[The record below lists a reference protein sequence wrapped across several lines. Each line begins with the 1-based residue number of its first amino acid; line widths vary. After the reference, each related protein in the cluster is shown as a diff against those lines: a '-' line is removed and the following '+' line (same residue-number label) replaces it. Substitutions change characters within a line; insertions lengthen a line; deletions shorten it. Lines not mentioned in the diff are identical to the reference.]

1 MNGERPLND
10 YEERLLANVAER
22 GFQVTSVMQGDDF
35 PTFSYS
41 IGFPATVGQGEVIA
55 VGLHSQTAYNVMEHV
70 LDACRAGMTL
80 RDGLILDDVLGDYPV
95 VVKRLPVSAIVRDRF
110 NSAMWFHKRHF
121 GTPLT
126 DAFQLVWPC
135 ATTRLYPWD
144 ADCPLDVIADQPL
157 LYQTSVH

>member
-1 MNGERPLND
+1 MSVERPLND
-10 YEERLLANVAER
+10 YEEQLLAAVADR
-22 GFQVTSVMQGDDF
+22 GFQVTAVMQGDDF
-35 PTFSYS
+35 PTFAYS

-55 VGLHSQTAYNVMEHV
+55 VGLHSQTAYHVIEHV
-70 LDACRAGMTL
+70 FDFCRAGSPL
-80 RDGLILDDVLGDYPV
+80 RDGLIFHDVLGDYPFV
-95 VVKRLPVSAIVRDRF
+95 IRRLPRSAIVRDRF

-121 GTPLT
+121 GTPLA

-144 ADCPLDVIADQPL
+144 ADCPLDVIASQPL